1 MIWCGS
7 SPPEQ
12 SLLERPYRQT
22 RSRSSTTHFGIFT
35 VIGLDLGLAMVVEQD
50 GAMTLAFFVEWLAF
64 FVEWLAL
71 GAKGDLA

>member
-1 MIWCGS
+1 M
-7 SPPEQ
+7 
-12 SLLERPYRQT
+12 
-22 RSRSSTTHFGIFT
+22 
-35 VIGLDLGLAMVVEQD
+35 DLGLAMVVEQD